1 MLDLGAL
8 LRVPCVEAEMGYDLA
23 PDGRRLAF
31 SSNPGGRWEVFE
43 IALGDGPASPA
54 DLRPITRG
62 PGSKFSP
69 RYSPDGRSLAY
80 VVDLDGSEHYHIV
93 LHDLASGAQT
103 DLTAGVRSSLQAFF
117 AWSPDGREIAFI
129 SDEAGQFD
137 VYVMPVEGGWQKARL
152 SLDVGHPAWKVHWSP
167 DGQRLA
173 VTVEGRGQDYG
184 TYIHTLADG
193 KTFQIAVEGKPINA
207 KDAAWSPDSRRL
219 AFCSDVDGDY
229 DVGICELPDGRI
241 TWVTVGEGQKQ
252 SPAWS
257 PDGRSLTYTLTRGA
271 VSWLAVQE
279 APAAGRPAGAE
290 PRLHQIEPGVLYIPR
305 FAPDGRSILFAFDN
319 PRRPT
324 DVWRLAPDGS
334 AHQLTRSLPEAL
346 AGLPLPMPVE
356 VCYPSLDGSPV
367 PAMLFRAQAARPGPA
382 VLIIH
387 GGPDWHFEM
396 TWYPIMA
403 AMSDRGWTVLV
414 PNFRG
419 STGYGRAWQ
428 LASRFDYGGVDAD
441 DVAAGAHY
449 LAREG
454 LADPARIAVTGR
466 SHGGYLTAC
475 CLTRFPDL
483 WAAGSALVPYLN
495 WFTNHNEIRPDLQ
508 KWDLE
513 NFGDPVR
520 DYERWR
526 ERSPSFFL
534 DRIRAPLQLICGRQ
548 DARCPVSDSI
558 EAYETL
564 TRLGKEAELIIY
576 EDEGHS
582 FLKIENVL
590 DSETRRIEF
599 LARCLDR

>member
-1 MLDLGAL
+1 
-8 LRVPCVEAEMGYDLA
+8 
-23 PDGRRLAF
+23 
-31 SSNPGGRWEVFE
+31 
-43 IALGDGPASPA
+43 
-54 DLRPITRG
+54 
-62 PGSKFSP
+62 
-69 RYSPDGRSLAY
+69 
-80 VVDLDGSEHYHIV
+80 
-93 LHDLASGAQT
+93 
-103 DLTAGVRSSLQAFF
+103 
-117 AWSPDGREIAFI
+117 
-129 SDEAGQFD
+129 
-137 VYVMPVEGGWQKARL
+137 
-152 SLDVGHPAWKVHWSP
+152 
-167 DGQRLA
+167 
-173 VTVEGRGQDYG
+173 
-184 TYIHTLADG
+184 
-193 KTFQIAVEGKPINA
+193 
-207 KDAAWSPDSRRL
+207 
-219 AFCSDVDGDY
+219 
-229 DVGICELPDGRI
+229 
-241 TWVTVGEGQKQ
+241 
-252 SPAWS
+252 
-257 PDGRSLTYTLTRGA
+257 
-271 VSWLAVQE
+271 
-279 APAAGRPAGAE
+279 
-290 PRLHQIEPGVLYIPR
+290 
-305 FAPDGRSILFAFDN
+305 
-319 PRRPT
+319 
-324 DVWRLAPDGS
+324 
-334 AHQLTRSLPEAL
+334 
-346 AGLPLPMPVE
+346 
-356 VCYPSLDGSPV
+356 
-367 PAMLFRAQAARPGPA
+367 
-382 VLIIH
+382 
-387 GGPDWHFEM
+387 M